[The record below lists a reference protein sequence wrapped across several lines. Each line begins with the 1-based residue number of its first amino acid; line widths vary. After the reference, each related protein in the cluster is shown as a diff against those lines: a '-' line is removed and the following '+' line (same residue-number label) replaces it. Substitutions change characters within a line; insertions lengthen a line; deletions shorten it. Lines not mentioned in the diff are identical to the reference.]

1 MTSFKSILA
10 IVKRGSMNECKIFV
24 FSEFNISD
32 ITDQYQV
39 AFLFHKHH
47 LSDLFNM
54 LKKLFLN
61 ELIKNWESVFFFWKR
76 LGKIVSVFIC
86 FILTSL
92 GIKQRFYSN
101 SISVKDYFKIVQESV
116 PG

>member
-1 MTSFKSILA
+1 
-10 IVKRGSMNECKIFV
+10 MNDCKIFE
-24 FSEFNISD
+24 FSEFNIFD

-39 AFLFHKHH
+39 AFLFHKHL

-61 ELIKNWESVFFFWKR
+61 ELIKNWENVFFFWKR
-76 LGKIVSVFIC
+76 LGKIVLVFIC

>member
-1 MTSFKSILA
+1 
-10 IVKRGSMNECKIFV
+10 MNDCKIFE

-39 AFLFHKHH
+39 AFLFHKHL

-61 ELIKNWESVFFFWKR
+61 ELIKNWENVFFFWKR
-76 LGKIVSVFIC
+76 LGKIVLVFIC